1 VNVAFK
7 EGFARDLRAVRD
19 KSLLRRVRVVIEEFE
34 RAQRPNEVS
43 GLKKLKG
50 GGNYYRVRVGDYR
63 VGLEIEG
70 DSVTFMRFLDR
81 KEIYRYFP

>member
-1 VNVAFK
+1 MNVTFK
-7 EGFARDLRAVRD
+7 EDFAKDLRAIRD
-19 KSLLRRVRVVIEEFE
+19 KSLLRRVRAVIEEFE

>member
-19 KSLLRRVRVVIEEFE
+19 KSILRRVRTVIEEFE
-34 RAQRPNEVS
+34 RAQRPGEVA

-50 GGNYYRVRVGDYR
+50 GGNYYRVRLGDYR
-63 VGLEIEG
+63 VGLQIER
-70 DSVTFMRFLDR
+70 DSVTFMRLLDR

>member
-1 VNVAFK
+1 VA
-7 EGFARDLRAVRD
+7 
-19 KSLLRRVRVVIEEFE
+19 
-34 RAQRPNEVS
+34 

-50 GGNYYRVRVGDYR
+50 GGNYYRVRVGEYR
-63 VGLEIEG
+63 VGLVIEG

>member
-7 EGFARDLRAVRD
+7 EGFAKDLRAVMD
-19 KSLLRRVRVVIEEFE
+19 KSLLRRVRAIIEEFE
-34 RAQRPNEVS
+34 RAQTTGEVA

-50 GGNYYRVRVGDYR
+50 GGNYYRVRVGEYR
-63 VGLEIEG
+63 AGLYIEG

-81 KEIYRYFP
+81 KEIYRFFP

>member
-1 VNVAFK
+1 MNVAFK

-43 GLKKLKG
+43 ALKKLKG

>member
-1 VNVAFK
+1 MNVAFK

>member
-1 VNVAFK
+1 VNVSFK
-7 EGFARDLRAVRD
+7 ERFARDLSAVKD
-19 KSLLRRVRVVIEEFE
+19 KSLMRRVKLIIEEFE
-34 RAQRPNEVS
+34 RAQRPDEIA

-50 GGNYYRVRVGDYR
+50 GGNYYRLRVGDYR
-63 VGLEIEG
+63 VGLKLVG